1 MSFYVF
7 TIEQI
12 RGESEGTYSEY
23 AGTKKFGD
31 QQAAEVHFYT
41 RCAEVSNALKTTHTY
56 MDIKIVNSLG
66 GITKKDTIGAYVQA
80 N

>member
-31 QQAAEVHFYT
+31 EQAAEVYFYQ
-41 RCAEVSNALKTTHTY
+41 RCAEVSNTLKTTHTY

-66 GITKKDTIGAYVQA
+66 GIIKKDTIGSYIES
-80 N
+80 

>member
-31 QQAAEVHFYT
+31 EQAADVYFYT

-66 GITKKDTIGAYVQA
+66 GIIKKDTIGKYIES
-80 N
+80 

>member
-12 RGESEGTYSEY
+12 HGESEGTYSEF
-23 AGTKKFGD
+23 AGTKKFSD
-31 QQAAEVHFYT
+31 EQAAEVYFYQ

-66 GITKKDTIGAYVQA
+66 GIIKKDTIGSYIES
-80 N
+80 

>member
-31 QQAAEVHFYT
+31 EQAAEVYFYQ
-41 RCAEVSNALKTTHTY
+41 RCAEVSNALTTTHTY

-66 GITKKDTIGAYVQA
+66 GIIKKDTIGSYIES
-80 N
+80 

>member
-7 TIEQI
+7 TIEQV

-23 AGTKKFGD
+23 AGTKKFSD
-31 QQAAEVHFYT
+31 EQAAEVHFYQ

-66 GITKKDTIGAYVQA
+66 GIIKKDTIGSYIES
-80 N
+80 

>member
-12 RGESEGTYSEY
+12 RGESENTYSEY

-31 QQAAEVHFYT
+31 EQAAEVYFYT

-66 GITKKDTIGAYVQA
+66 GVTKRDTIGSYIES
-80 N
+80 

>member
-23 AGTKKFGD
+23 AETKKFGD

-66 GITKKDTIGAYVQA
+66 GIIKKDTIGSYIES
-80 N
+80 

>member
-12 RGESEGTYSEY
+12 HGESEGTYSEY
-23 AGTKKFGD
+23 AGTKKFND
-31 QQAAEVHFYT
+31 EQAAEVYFYT
-41 RCAEVSNALKTTHTY
+41 RCAEVANALKTTHTY

-66 GITKKDTIGAYVQA
+66 GIIKKDTIGSYIES
-80 N
+80 

>member
-31 QQAAEVHFYT
+31 QQAAEVYFYS
-41 RCAEVSNALKTTHTY
+41 RCAEVSNALETTHTY

-66 GITKKDTIGAYVQA
+66 GIIKKDTIGSYIES
-80 N
+80 